1 MSAAYTD
8 DDVQD
13 MAIALHIE
21 DYGRWASGPDPDGT
35 PWGTSREQDRRASY
49 EASARAVLDAVAP
62 AIAARA
68 LREAARDRRELLLC
82 APDAD
87 ALDRRAD
94 EIERTP

>member
-1 MSAAYTD
+1 MSAFTD
-8 DDVQD
+8 DDLET
-13 MAIALHIE
+13 AAALRYSVVPGE
-21 DYGRWASGPDPDGT
+21 FDLLDDEAKYRV
-35 PWGTSREQDRRASY
+35 REATRRILA
-49 EASARAVLDAVAP
+49 AVAP

-94 EIERTP
+94 EIERTH